1 MIMVIVVGVL
11 IIAFLCCIVVILLI
25 MRHSTSK
32 PQNAPTAMIQMS
44 EIGALDLDIAT
55 AVPIAEHEVNFGHG
69 MAVAK
74 DPTAK
79 KKMAVA
85 L

>member
-1 MIMVIVVGVL
+1 MVIVVGVL

-25 MRHSTSK
+25 MRYSNSK
-32 PQNAPTAMIQMS
+32 PQNTPTAMIQMS

-55 AVPIAEHEVNFGHG
+55 AVPIAEHGT

-79 KKMAVA
+79 NKMAVS